1 MMDRRETNPV
11 FRRVRVRLT
20 MLTVGIVL
28 LLYII
33 TSVSVYTI
41 VQQVVIRSID
51 TRITGI
57 VNQLATTDV
66 QTVINS
72 LSPESETY
80 LLFVTPN
87 QFMTNLPPSLDT
99 EVANL
104 FNTHPRR
111 SHWVVNFSEGDNQFR
126 MVYFPIGVS
135 SADPTMLPARYILIV
150 TNITRELAVLSRLG
164 EVLLFVGIAGTVLA
178 TLAGFFLAERTL
190 RPVRKA
196 WQRQVDFV
204 ADASHELRTPLAV
217 IQSNLDIVLDH
228 SNEGVL
234 DNLEWINNAH
244 NEARRLS
251 KLVADLLTLA
261 RSDSQAA
268 ALHMDDV
275 DLSAL
280 LDHLVE
286 LFQTVAQAGEL
297 SLTQEIEPNIH
308 IQGDKSRLHQLF
320 VILLDNACKYTN
332 PGGSIYLSLAS
343 QKGGA
348 IVRISDTGQGI
359 DEQDIDRVFERFYRA
374 DKARERDGA
383 SGAGLGLA
391 IAKWVA
397 EAHGGKIQLQSQV
410 GQGTTVTVQL
420 PL

>member
-1 MMDRRETNPV
+1 
-11 FRRVRVRLT
+11 